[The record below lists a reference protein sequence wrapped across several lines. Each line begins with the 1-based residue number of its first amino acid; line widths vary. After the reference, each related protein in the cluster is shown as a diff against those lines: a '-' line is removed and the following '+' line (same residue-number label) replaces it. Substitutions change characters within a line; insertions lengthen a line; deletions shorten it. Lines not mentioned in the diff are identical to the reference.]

1 MMCEHCHH
9 HHMISLLPVMSFY
22 CEMSIQLL
30 PSLLI
35 TVFLLN
41 SQGTLYILD
50 QSPLSTVLQIISSVL
65 WFAFFVFCGVL
76 YKSKS
81 FINLNN

>member
-22 CEMSIQLL
+22 CEMSVQLL

-50 QSPLSTVLQIISSVL
+50 QSPFSTVLQILSPVL
-65 WFAFFVFCGVL
+65 WFAFFVFVEYFIRAKVL
-76 YKSKS
+76 
-81 FINLNN
+81 

>member
-1 MMCEHCHH
+1 
-9 HHMISLLPVMSFY
+9 MSFY

-50 QSPLSTVLQIISSVL
+50 QSPLSTVLQILSPVL
-65 WFAFFVFCGVL
+65 WFAFFVFVEYFIRAKVL
-76 YKSKS
+76 
-81 FINLNN
+81 

>member
-22 CEMSIQLL
+22 CEMSVQLL

-50 QSPLSTVLQIISSVL
+50 QSPLSTVLQILSPVL
-65 WFAFFVFCGVL
+65 WFAFFVFVEYFIRAKVL
-76 YKSKS
+76 
-81 FINLNN
+81 

>member
-35 TVFLLN
+35 TVLLN

-50 QSPLSTVLQIISSVL
+50 QSPLSAVLQILSPVL
-65 WFAFFVFCGVL
+65 WFAFFVFVEYFIRAKVL
-76 YKSKS
+76 
-81 FINLNN
+81 